1 MRTRLSKRGESVGDG
16 SGDLRKRNDELEA
29 KLRRTEDALANYR
42 EREALIAE
50 TLLTAQSAAHALREQ
65 VERDLEQERADAE
78 ELRRQAEQSRS
89 ELVSDVEWLRTMRT
103 QMRDGIR
110 SLLLNTLDAL
120 GGGPR
125 PEPTERAASGA
136 VDLERLTSESAQPS
150 AQNETE

>member
-1 MRTRLSKRGESVGDG
+1 MRARLSKRGESVGDG
-16 SGDLRKRNDELEA
+16 SGDLRKRNDELAA
-29 KLRRTEDALANYR
+29 KLRSTEDALTNYR

-78 ELRRQAEQSRS
+78 ELRRQAEQSRA

-120 GGGPR
+120 GGGAR
-125 PEPTERAASGA
+125 PEPTERAPSGT
-136 VDLERLTSESAQPS
+136 VDLESLTSESAQRS